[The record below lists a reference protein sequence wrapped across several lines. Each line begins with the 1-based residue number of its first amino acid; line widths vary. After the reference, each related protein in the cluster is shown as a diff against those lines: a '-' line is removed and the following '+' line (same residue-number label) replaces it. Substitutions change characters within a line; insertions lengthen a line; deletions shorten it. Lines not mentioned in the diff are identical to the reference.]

1 MHGSWKFI
9 GVGCFCATLAG
20 FGLGNLAA
28 QTTGTTS
35 AEPAVSL
42 PGSQSPFLG
51 SAPPEKLTN
60 QVLQVDFT
68 MAIDLGLRYNLGLL
82 LSVDQS
88 ETARGERWHELSSL
102 LPNISGNAL
111 ENVET
116 ESLAA
121 LGFNKLGPILSSP
134 GSTTRFPAVIP
145 AFNYFDLR
153 ASMSQSLFNF
163 KDLEQERAAV
173 ENIKVAELNY
183 KDARELVVL
192 AVGNTYLQ
200 AISDAARVETA
211 EAQVK
216 TAQALYTRAVDQ
228 QTAGTTPAI
237 DRLRAQVE
245 LQTRQ
250 QQLIAARDDLAKQRL
265 TVARVIGLA
274 PGQEFVL
281 TDKAPYEA
289 LTPLPLG
296 VYLQQAYLNRADY
309 KAATAQVRAAE
320 FSSRAAAAGR
330 YPSVG
335 ISANVGEIGI
345 NPAQAN
351 STWQVTGGINIPI
364 FAGNRVHS
372 DELEA
377 NAQLKQARQQLG
389 NLRGQIDYEV
399 RASLLDLQAAADQ
412 VQVAKSNVDLAEQT
426 LTQAQD
432 RFAAGVTDNLEVVE
446 AQETVASAHES
457 YIESLYA
464 HNLAKVE
471 LARSIGDAEQG
482 VKRYLKGMH

>member
-1 MHGSWKFI
+1 
-9 GVGCFCATLAG
+9 
-20 FGLGNLAA
+20 
-28 QTTGTTS
+28 
-35 AEPAVSL
+35 
-42 PGSQSPFLG
+42 
-51 SAPPEKLTN
+51 
-60 QVLQVDFT
+60 
-68 MAIDLGLRYNLGLL
+68 
-82 LSVDQS
+82 
-88 ETARGERWHELSSL
+88 
-102 LPNISGNAL
+102 
-111 ENVET
+111 
-116 ESLAA
+116 
-121 LGFNKLGPILSSP
+121 
-134 GSTTRFPAVIP
+134 
-145 AFNYFDLR
+145 
-153 ASMSQSLFNF
+153 
-163 KDLEQERAAV
+163 
-173 ENIKVAELNY
+173 
-183 KDARELVVL
+183 
-192 AVGNTYLQ
+192 
-200 AISDAARVETA
+200 
-211 EAQVK
+211 
-216 TAQALYTRAVDQ
+216 
-228 QTAGTTPAI
+228 
-237 DRLRAQVE
+237 
-245 LQTRQ
+245 
-250 QQLIAARDDLAKQRL
+250 LAKQRL
-265 TVARVIGLA
+265 TVARVIGRA